1 MHNCNVVLIFSLA
14 AVNYI
19 QMYSTKFKK
28 TILGGEKMIKLIKE
42 INNKMAYWEVWKD
55 GKILTIHSGFVGK
68 TGDTNEVK
76 LKMFER
82 SEKIMENLAEEKL
95 AEGYDYLDEDEL
107 IEIVLQYPYEEQHVE
122 KALEK
127 RQQVEDLM
135 NECLGWT
142 GNGSSD
148 GGDIGT
154 GTTNV
159 FNYVI
164 DVEKALNTIIKELTE
179 HNLLANVKIAFSDE
193 NDDYVSLYPE
203 GSDFDI

>member
-1 MHNCNVVLIFSLA
+1 
-14 AVNYI
+14 
-19 QMYSTKFKK
+19 
-28 TILGGEKMIKLIKE
+28 MIKLIKE
-42 INNKMAYWEVWKD
+42 INSKMAYWEVWKD
-55 GKILTIHSGFVGK
+55 GKILTIHSGFVGE
-68 TGDTNEVK
+68 TGDTEEVK

-82 SEKIMENLAEEKL
+82 SEKIMEKLAEEKL

-107 IEIVLQYPYEEQHVE
+107 IEVVLQYPYEEQHIE

-148 GGDIGT
+148 GGDIGS

-164 DVEKALNTIIKELTE
+164 DVEKALKTILEELTE
-179 HNLLANVKIAFSDE
+179 HNLVANVKIAFSDE
-193 NDDYVSLYPE
+193 NEEYVALYPE
-203 GSDFDI
+203 GSNFDI